1 MTDPRLQLELSTYRI
16 KSSFSRP
23 SSPEDLVLSPH
34 TLQPERRVFPSA
46 HWYSNPHT
54 LKISTQG
61 PANTPIMAPISL
73 TAAAL
78 LALLLAGFTLM
89 VLAYNSALHSP
100 AILPNDHSRESGDNQ
115 SALIISKS
123 ASTVHNRDMSSPRRP
138 NIRSASGMLSL
149 PNRDNL
155 SDSLQKS
162 GRGPSWSECEDSAH
176 VTSAREQATG
186 WRKTLTAL

>member
-23 SSPEDLVLSPH
+23 SSPEDSVLSPH

-46 HWYSNPHT
+46 HWYSYPHT

-61 PANTPIMAPISL
+61 PENPPIIAPLSL

-78 LALLLAGFTLM
+78 LAILLAGFTLM
-89 VLAYNSALHSP
+89 ILAYNSALHSP
-100 AILPNDHSRESGDNQ
+100 AILPNDHSRESGDNH
-115 SALIISKS
+115 SAVIISKS
-123 ASTVHNRDMSSPRRP
+123 ASTVHARDMSSPRRL
-138 NIRSASGMLSL
+138 NIRSGPGILSL
-149 PNRDNL
+149 PNLDNL

-162 GRGPSWSECEDSAH
+162 ERGPS
-176 VTSAREQATG
+176 
-186 WRKTLTAL
+186 